1 MLTTTSK
8 RWQWHGDTGG
18 LTDNGTSAARTPP
31 RHPPQQLQH
40 HATLT
45 AQHVPRNMGAR
56 LSLSLSLSHSLIL
69 SLSVGVRVCV
79 QHTHSDQTANQTAN
93 TRVRLQHLP
102 QRRRPCSPTS
112 RYPGGARPCTPL
124 MHRSPRPPGAGAGA
138 AHGPA
143 GGRTSG
149 WKTPG
154 RGLETR
160 HVHDPTPPTG
170 HSRIS
175 PLLSTSSA
183 THPRP
188 KAHVV
193 CRSNTGMSARVR
205 VLKRTHSQN
214 A

>member
-1 MLTTTSK
+1 VTLAASLTTE
-8 RWQWHGDTGG
+8 
-18 LTDNGTSAARTPP
+18 L
-31 RHPPQQLQH
+31 LQH
-40 HATLT
+40 EHHRVTRRSSCGT
-45 AQHVPRNMGAR
+45 TQHLPRNMYRAAWAR
-56 LSLSLSLSHSLIL
+56 VSLSLFLIL
-69 SLSVGVRVCV
+69 SFSLSLCRCACVCAA
-79 QHTHSDQTANQTAN
+79 HTHSDQTANTC
-93 TRVRLQHLP
+93 VRLQHP
-102 QRRRPCSPTS
+102 PRRRRPCSPTS
-112 RYPGGARPCTPL
+112 RYPRGARPCTPL

-154 RGLETR
+154 RGLKTR